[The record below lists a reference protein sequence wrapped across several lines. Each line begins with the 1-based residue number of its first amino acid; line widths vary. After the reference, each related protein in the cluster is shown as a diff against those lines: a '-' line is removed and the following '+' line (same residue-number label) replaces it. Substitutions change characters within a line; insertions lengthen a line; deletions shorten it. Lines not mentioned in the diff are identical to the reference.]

1 MLLEAITLPVTL
13 ELDAKSKALIAA
25 LQRMGTDTAP
35 IDDRLPPSNADALTP
50 PAHGEYW
57 TGQGG
62 HYICT
67 LPALMG
73 VPARH
78 LIAGANEATNLKFGP
93 DTAINGADSH
103 IDGRANTAALLA
115 SGQDHPAANY
125 CKAYTAD
132 GHTDFFLPARLDLVM
147 AHICAKSIFNTEG
160 YYWTSTQT
168 SRDDAFV
175 QDFEYGDSIWIS
187 MGFGRRVRA
196 FRWILT

>member
-25 LQRMGTDTAP
+25 LQRMGTETVTTT
-35 IDDRLPPSNADALTP
+35 DRLPPSDAEALTP

-73 VPARH
+73 APTRH
-78 LIAGANEATNLKFGP
+78 LIAGASEATNLTFGP
-93 DTAINGADSH
+93 DTAIKGADSH
-103 IDGRANTAALLA
+103 IDGPANTAALLA
-115 SGQDHPAANY
+115 SGEDHPAANY

-132 GHTDFFLPARLDLVM
+132 GHADFFLPARLDLVM
-147 AHICAKSIFNTEG
+147 AHICAKSIFNTDG
-160 YYWTSTQT
+160 YYWSSTQD
-168 SRDDAFV
+168 SRSYAFV
-175 QDFEYGDSIWIS
+175 QDFEHGTSAWGCKDY
-187 MGFGRRVRA
+187 GRRVRA